1 MPDFRPLTSDLK
13 QKIKMNPLQQLQEDA
28 VNYLLGNPA
37 TAAVGYE
44 SFRQQ
49 AIDGAVKQALAG
61 WSVRVP
67 GKTGV
72 YCLVLMPG
80 FFVEDPDVPGVQG
93 SVELAI
99 RTLEDPKIN
108 NTNLTAEDVA
118 LANLRWFGDGLVI
131 AGLLAIYPST
141 RGPALKPNYDYPGFL
156 VYDTVLR
163 GQLPQDYPGRTAQ
176 PTIGDNAGNVTLA
189 CSDGAAGIY
198 YTLDGSMPQPGDTS
212 GTGATKVYSAPFA
225 VASGTVVRCLAWN
238 PAFLHSDVNRA
249 NIP

>member
-1 MPDFRPLTSDLK
+1 M
-13 QKIKMNPLQQLQEDA
+13 
-28 VNYLLGNPA
+28 NYLLGNPA
-37 TAAVGYE
+37 TLAVGYE

-49 AIDGAVKQALAG
+49 AIDGAVRQALAG

-67 GKTGV
+67 GKSGV

-93 SVELAI
+93 AVELTL
-99 RTLEDPKIN
+99 RTFEDPKIN

-118 LANLRWFGDGLVI
+118 LANLRWFGEGLVI

-141 RGPALKPNYDYPGFL
+141 RGAALKPNYDYPGFL

-176 PTIGDNAGNVTLA
+176 PSIAGDNAGNVTLA
-189 CSDGAAGIY
+189 SGDGAAGIF

-212 GTGATKVYSAPFA
+212 GAGATQVYAAPFT

-238 PAFLHSDVNRA
+238 AAILPSDVNQA
-249 NIP
+249 AINY

>member
-1 MPDFRPLTSDLK
+1 
-13 QKIKMNPLQQLQEDA
+13 MNPLQQLQEDA

-49 AIDGAVKQALAG
+49 AIDRAVKQALAG

-72 YCLVLMPG
+72 YCLVLMPS
-80 FFVEDPDVPGVQG
+80 FFVEDPNVPGIQG
-93 SVELAI
+93 SVELTI
-99 RTLEDPKIN
+99 RTFEDPKIN
-108 NTNLTAEDVA
+108 NTDLSAEDVA

-141 RGPALKPNYDYPGFL
+141 NGPALKPNYDYPGFL

-163 GQLPQDYPGRTAQ
+163 GQLPQDFPGRTPQ
-176 PTIGDNAGNVTLA
+176 PTVNNDAGNVTLT

-198 YTLDGSMPQPGDTS
+198 YTVDGSMPQPGDTS
-212 GTGATKVYSAPFA
+212 GSGSTSVYTAPFT
-225 VASGTVVRCLAWN
+225 VSSGTIVRCLGWN
-238 PAFLHSDVNRA
+238 PAILPSDVDQA
-249 NIP
+249 TISY

>member
-1 MPDFRPLTSDLK
+1 
-13 QKIKMNPLQQLQEDA
+13 MNPLQQLQEDA

-61 WSVRVP
+61 WSVRMP

-72 YCLVLMPG
+72 YCLVLMPS
-80 FFVEDPDVPGVQG
+80 FFVEDPNVPGVQG
-93 SVELAI
+93 AVELTI
-99 RTLEDPKIN
+99 RTFEDPKIN
-108 NTNLTAEDVA
+108 NTDLSAEDVA

-131 AGLLAIYPST
+131 AGLLAIYPNTNGS
-141 RGPALKPNYDYPGFL
+141 ALKPNYDYPGFL

-163 GQLPQDYPGRTAQ
+163 GQLPQDYPGRTSQ
-176 PTIGDNAGNVTLA
+176 PSITNDNAGSVTLT
-189 CSDGAAGIY
+189 CSEGAAGIY

-212 GTGATKVYSAPFA
+212 GTGSTQLYTAPFT
-225 VASGTVVRCLAWN
+225 VSSGTVVRCLAWN
-238 PAFLHSDVNRA
+238 SAILPSDVDQA
-249 NIP
+249 TISY

>member
-1 MPDFRPLTSDLK
+1 
-13 QKIKMNPLQQLQEDA
+13 MNPLQQLQEDA

-49 AIDGAVKQALAG
+49 TIDGAVKQALAG
-61 WSVRVP
+61 WSIRLA

-72 YCLVLMPG
+72 YCLVLMPS
-80 FFVEDPDVPGVQG
+80 FFVEDPNVPGVQG
-93 SVELAI
+93 SVELTI
-99 RTLEDPKIN
+99 RTFEDPKIN
-108 NTNLTAEDVA
+108 NTELTAEDVA

-131 AGLLAIYPST
+131 AGLLAIYAST
-141 RGPALKPNYDYPGFL
+141 KGPALKPNYDYPGFL

-176 PTIGDNAGNVTLA
+176 PTISSDSDGNVTVG

-198 YTLDGSMPQPGDTS
+198 YTLDGSMPQPGDS
-212 GTGATKVYSAPFA
+212 TGAGSTKVYTAPFTA
-225 VASGTVVRCLAWN
+225 ATGTVVRCVAWN
-238 PAFLHSDVNRA
+238 TAILPSDVDQAAINF
-249 NIP
+249 

>member
-1 MPDFRPLTSDLK
+1 
-13 QKIKMNPLQQLQEDA
+13 MNPLQQLQEDA

-49 AIDGAVKQALAG
+49 AIDSAVKRALAG

-67 GKTGV
+67 GQTGV

-80 FFVEDPDVPGVQG
+80 FFVEDPNVPGVQG
-93 SVELAI
+93 SVELTI
-99 RTLEDPKIN
+99 RTFEDPKIN
-108 NTNLTAEDVA
+108 NTNLSAEDVA

-141 RGPALKPNYDYPGFL
+141 RGPALKPNYDFPGFL

-163 GQLPQDYPGRTAQ
+163 GQLPQDFPGRTTQ
-176 PTIGDNAGNVTLA
+176 PTIANVSGNVTLA
-189 CSDGAAGIY
+189 CADGAAGIY

-212 GTGATKVYSAPFA
+212 AAGATKVYSTTFT
-225 VASGTVVRCLAWN
+225 VASGTAVRALAWN
-238 PAFLHSDVNRA
+238 PAILPSDVDQATINF
-249 NIP
+249 

>member
-1 MPDFRPLTSDLK
+1 
-13 QKIKMNPLQQLQEDA
+13 MNPLQQLQEDA

-61 WSVRVP
+61 WSIRVA

-80 FFVEDPDVPGVQG
+80 FFVQDPNVPGVQG
-93 SVELAI
+93 SVEITI
-99 RTLEDPKIN
+99 RTFEDRKIN
-108 NTNLTAEDVA
+108 NTGLTAEDVA

-141 RGPALKPNYDYPGFL
+141 KGPALKPNYDYPGFL

-176 PTIGDNAGNVTLA
+176 PTISNDSDGNVTVI

-198 YTLDGSMPQPGDTS
+198 YTVDGSMPQPGDTS
-212 GTGATKVYSAPFA
+212 GAGPTKVYTAPFT
-225 VASGTVVRCLAWN
+225 VTTGSVVRCLAWN
-238 PAFLHSDVNRA
+238 TAILPSDVDQA
-249 NIP
+249 TISF